1 MKKYFGIL
9 NNDKINNL
17 SLQEQLDFLIDNNLF
32 YFSRSYLIDLESK
45 GVKDKT
51 ENPKIELIP
60 GQLVINAFYEYLKEL
75 FSREIDQPFLLFF
88 NDFNEKIY
96 GLDKTVQ
103 RKIALQYFNE
113 RYKKIKV
120 LEASFV
126 KREKDDS
133 GVEQVKNMN
142 RFDFLKGRQ
151 NGQKQQLATT
161 DNVLEFLNGNDD
173 YFKNESFK
181 NGTNNNTNNKQFI
194 EFETNLK
201 ILISL
206 NGQHHFEDDYHFSDL
221 GLLKNLFEKYNDTFK
236 SLKVFVY
243 THKKIQN
250 FTASKTAQTT
260 SLFDALFAMGFIPN
274 SKADFMKYVNREHQM
289 NLTKLKYFQSE
300 ENRQHDQRVKQFKL
314 ELQEY
319 SSEK

>member
-17 SLQEQLDFLIDNNLF
+17 SEQEQLDFVLKNNLF
-32 YFSRSYLIDLESK
+32 YVSRSYLIDGESTE
-45 GVKDKT
+45 VKDKT

-60 GQLVINAFYEYLKEL
+60 GQLVINAFYDYLKEL
-75 FSREIDQPFLLFF
+75 FTREIDQPFLLFF

-96 GLDKTVQ
+96 GLDKTEQ
-103 RKIALQYFNE
+103 RKFALQYFNE
-113 RYKKIKV
+113 RFKKTKV

-126 KREKDDS
+126 KREKDDN

-181 NGTNNNTNNKQFI
+181 NDTNNKQFI

-201 ILISL
+201 ILIGL
-206 NGQHHFEDDYHFSDL
+206 NGQYHFEDDYHFSDL
-221 GLLKNLFEKYNDTFK
+221 GLMKNLFEKYNDTFK
-236 SLKVFVY
+236 SLKVFLY
-243 THKKIQN
+243 THKKILN
-250 FTASKTAQTT
+250 FTVSKTAQTT
-260 SLFDALFAMGFIPN
+260 SLFDALFEMGFIPN
-274 SKADFMKYVNREHQM
+274 SKADFMKYVNKEHQM
-289 NLTKLKYFQSE
+289 KLTKLKYFQPE
-300 ENRQHDQRVKQFKL
+300 ENRQHDLRVKQFKQ
-314 ELQEY
+314 ELLEY
-319 SSEK
+319 STEK

>member
-1 MKKYFGIL
+1 MKKYFGII

-32 YFSRSYLIDLESK
+32 YFSRSYLINRESA
-45 GVKDKT
+45 GIKDKT

-60 GQLVINAFYEYLKEL
+60 GQLVINAFYDYLKEL

-96 GLDKTVQ
+96 GLDKIAQ
-103 RKIALQYFNE
+103 GKIALQYFNE
-113 RYKKIKV
+113 RFKKIKV

-126 KREKDDS
+126 KREKDDN
-133 GVEQVKNMN
+133 GVEQVKSMN
-142 RFDFLKGRQ
+142 RFDFLKRRQ
-151 NGQKQQLATT
+151 NGQKQQQATT

-173 YFKNESFK
+173 YFKNETFK
-181 NGTNNNTNNKQFI
+181 NDTNNKQFI

-206 NGQHHFEDDYHFSDL
+206 NGQYHFEDDYHFSDL
-221 GLLKNLFEKYNDTFK
+221 GLMKNLFEKYNDTFK

-243 THKKIQN
+243 THKKILN
-250 FTASKTAQTT
+250 FTVSKTAQIT
-260 SLFDALFAMGFIPN
+260 SLFDALFEMGFIPN
-274 SKADFMKYVNREHQM
+274 SKADFMKYVNCEHQM
-289 NLTKLKYFQSE
+289 NLTKLKYFQLE